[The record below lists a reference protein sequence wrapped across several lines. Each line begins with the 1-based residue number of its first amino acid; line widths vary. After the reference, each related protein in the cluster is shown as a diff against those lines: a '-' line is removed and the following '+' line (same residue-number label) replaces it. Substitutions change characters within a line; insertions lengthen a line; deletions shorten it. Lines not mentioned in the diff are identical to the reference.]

1 MLKGLI
7 HTGLVTQ
14 DLESSISFF
23 KKAFDCKIIFKEKNI
38 CKEIESITGIKN
50 QKCSLAQLS
59 VPTTGHLI
67 ELLQFHGFESNK
79 ILDPNI
85 PLRPGQGHIAFLV
98 ENFDLWVEKLTAL
111 KAKIIGK
118 VTKFPEGRAV
128 YFLEPNGIFIEI
140 SESQIPKIKNE

>member
-1 MLKGLI
+1 MLKWLI
-7 HTGLVTQ
+7 HNGLVTK
-14 DLESSISFF
+14 DLESSITFF

-85 PLRPGQGHIAFLV
+85 PLRPGQGHIAFIDGSFL
-98 ENFDLWVEKLTAL
+98 A
-111 KAKIIGK
+111 AKIADVPPKEIPCK
-118 VTKFPEGRAV
+118 PIWFLLKPIVFKKSKAPKTSMYSLRPKF
-128 YFLEPNGIFIEI
+128 
-140 SESQIPKIKNE
+140 S

>member
-1 MLKGLI
+1 M
-7 HTGLVTQ
+7 
-14 DLESSISFF
+14 
-23 KKAFDCKIIFKEKNI
+23 
-38 CKEIESITGIKN
+38 
-50 QKCSLAQLS
+50 AQLS

-140 SESQIPKIKNE
+140 SESQIPKRKNE